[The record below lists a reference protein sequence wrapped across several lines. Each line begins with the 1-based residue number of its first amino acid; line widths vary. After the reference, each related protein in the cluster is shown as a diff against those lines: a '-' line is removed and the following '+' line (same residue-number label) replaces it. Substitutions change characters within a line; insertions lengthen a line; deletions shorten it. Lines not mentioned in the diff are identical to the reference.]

1 MLAIAGTD
9 TKIIPGH
16 GPVSNRA
23 ELVAYRNMLVLVRK
37 RVTAAVASGLSMEE
51 FIASK
56 PTADF
61 DATWGKGF
69 LSPEKFL
76 QIVYTDLNSKRNK
89 F

>member
-1 MLAIAGTD
+1 MIAAVERLLAIAGTE

-16 GPVSNRA
+16 GSLSKRA

-37 RVTAAVASGLSMEE
+37 RVNAAVASGLSMEE
-51 FIASK
+51 FIGSK

-76 QIVYTDLNSKRNK
+76 KIVPP